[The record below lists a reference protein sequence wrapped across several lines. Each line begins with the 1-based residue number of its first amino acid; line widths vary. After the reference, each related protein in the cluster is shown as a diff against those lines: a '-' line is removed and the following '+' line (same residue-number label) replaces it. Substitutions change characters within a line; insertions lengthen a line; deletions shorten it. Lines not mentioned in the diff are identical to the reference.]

1 MERVNNKTDRE
12 LLEENN
18 QMLREIVEFTR
29 GAKEREDKDNMEDL
43 FRNVIANLLSERISG
58 VSKI

>member
-1 MERVNNKTDRE
+1 MDNHKTDRE

-18 QMLREIVEFTR
+18 QMLREIVEFIR
-29 GAKEREDKDNMEDL
+29 GSKEREDKDNIEDL

-58 VSKI
+58 ARRI

>member
-1 MERVNNKTDRE
+1 MDNLKTDRE

-18 QMLREIVEFTR
+18 QMLREIVEFIR

-43 FRNVIANLLSERISG
+43 FRNVIANLLSEKISG

>member
-18 QMLREIVEFTR
+18 QMLREIVEFIR
-29 GAKEREDKDNMEDL
+29 SSKEREDKDNIEDL
-43 FRNVIANLLSERISG
+43 LRNVIANLLSERISG
-58 VSKI
+58 VSRI